1 MKNKLLLIFF
11 AAIMLSNLSFA
22 QLNKELSDVKYRRSS
37 LHTILI
43 ESENF
48 PQKEIVL
55 NAYHNAEFPN
65 KYNDHNIGEKSIN
78 PSNYLI
84 TDEDREIAGTKKSV
98 FGKLGASLMSDLTAG
113 IADSTAADYPLIIN
127 KYFNDK
133 KTANQI
139 VGKWFDRQEDGSF
152 GMNLI
157 SERGQYDATALK
169 ADEAKGSSR
178 GSSLL
183 SDAGEELIDKTFVVV
198 SKLNYV
204 SNEIVASVIYNAALA
219 QAAKIENTY
228 IQLAAEMVAGRI
240 YKKTSEGYS
249 VWTTSYLYKLK
260 WNDSIQAVF
269 YKDLWM
275 DKNIIDEAKKL
286 AFDNSNLFELEFIG
300 SEKSSSLVTFSLKE
314 KRTEEQIIALSTV
327 RNVDAVFAKLQKK
340 YDVFKPKVPLLTGFP
355 ITAKIGLKEG
365 LEAGDK
371 FEVLEQTIDPDTGK
385 TKYVRKGIIK
395 VEKKL
400 LWDNRYNAFDN
411 AEQSITLD
419 RTTFSGGKDF
429 YPGMLIRQI
438 N

>member
-1 MKNKLLLIFF
+1 MKKNLLLSFF

-55 NAYHNAEFPN
+55 NAYNNAEFPN

-78 PSNYLI
+78 PANYAL
-84 TDEDREIAGTKKSV
+84 TDEDRTEAGTKKSK

-113 IADSTAADYPLIIN
+113 IADSLSADYPLIIN

-139 VGKWFDRQEDGSF
+139 VAKWFDRQEDGSF
-152 GMNLI
+152 DMNLI
-157 SERGQYDATALK
+157 GERGQYDATALK
-169 ADEAKGSSR
+169 ADEAKGSAK
-178 GSSLL
+178 GTSLL

-198 SKLNYV
+198 SKLNYI
-204 SNEIVASVIYNAALA
+204 SNEVVALPIYLALIKSLENSNALVKLA
-219 QAAKIENTY
+219 GEKAAKKVYE
-228 IQLAAEMVAGRI
+228 
-240 YKKTSEGYS
+240 KTREGYS

-260 WNDSIQAVF
+260 WNDSISAVF
-269 YKDLWM
+269 YKDLWVN
-275 DKNIIDEAKKL
+275 KNNLNPTRKE
-286 AFDNSNLFELEFIG
+286 AFDNSDLFELEFIG

-314 KRTEEQIIALSTV
+314 KRTEEQIVALSTV

-355 ITAKIGLKEG
+355 ITAKIGMKEG
-365 LEAGDK
+365 LEEGDK
-371 FEVLEQTIDPDTGK
+371 FEVLEQTQDPETGK

-400 LWDNRYNAFDN
+400 LWDNRFNAFDN
-411 AEQSITLD
+411 SDESSTLD
-419 RTTFSGGKDF
+419 RTTFSGGNDY

>member
-1 MKNKLLLIFF
+1 
-11 AAIMLSNLSFA
+11 MLSNLSFA

-55 NAYHNAEFPN
+55 NAYYNAEFPN

-78 PSNYLI
+78 PVNYII
-84 TDEDREIAGTKKSV
+84 TDEDRIKTDTKKSR
-98 FGKLGASLMSDLTAG
+98 FGKLGASLMSDLTNG
-113 IADSTAADYPLIIN
+113 IVDSLSADDPLIIN

-139 VGKWFDRQEDGSF
+139 VGKWFDRQDDGSF

-169 ADEAKGSSR
+169 ADEAKGSVR

-198 SKLNYV
+198 SKLKYV
-204 SNEIVASVIYNAALA
+204 SNEVVALPIYLALVKSFENSNALVKMAGEK
-219 QAAKIENTY
+219 AAKKVYE
-228 IQLAAEMVAGRI
+228 
-240 YKKTSEGYS
+240 KTREGYS

-260 WNDSIQAVF
+260 WNDSISSVF
-269 YKDLWM
+269 YSDLWV
-275 DKNIIDEAKKL
+275 DKNNLNPSKKE

-314 KRTEEQIIALSTV
+314 KRTEEQIIALSTI

-355 ITAKIGLKEG
+355 ITAKIGMKEG
-365 LEAGDK
+365 LEEGDK
-371 FEVLEQTIDPDTGK
+371 FEVLEQTQDPDTGK

-395 VEKKL
+395 VEKEL
-400 LWDNRYNAFDN
+400 LWDNRFNAFDN
-411 AEQSITLD
+411 TDQGISLD